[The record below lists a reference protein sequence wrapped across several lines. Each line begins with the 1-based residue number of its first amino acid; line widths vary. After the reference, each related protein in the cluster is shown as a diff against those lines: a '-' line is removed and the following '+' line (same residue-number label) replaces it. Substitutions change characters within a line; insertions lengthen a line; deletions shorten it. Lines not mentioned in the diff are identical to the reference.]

1 MNYRQVVNAGVS
13 LSAMCNAGVA
23 NALSSEGEDA
33 AVKKIMD
40 PDVVTARRTDESIQ
54 TIPVAVTAVSGAALR
69 DKTIQNVNDLQQLTL
84 NLTFQVT
91 GSSLEQALGF
101 NNKITGNP
109 IRYSDSQT
117 LWCHVRAWLRGQ
129 VMRQSLYSEQTGCF
143 Y

>member
-23 NALSSEGEDA
+23 NALLSEGEDA

-54 TIPVAVTAVSGAALR
+54 TIPVAVTAVSGAAVSGAALR

-84 NLTFQVT
+84 NLTF
-91 GSSLEQALGF
+91 
-101 NNKITGNP
+101 
-109 IRYSDSQT
+109 
-117 LWCHVRAWLRGQ
+117 
-129 VMRQSLYSEQTGCF
+129 
-143 Y
+143 